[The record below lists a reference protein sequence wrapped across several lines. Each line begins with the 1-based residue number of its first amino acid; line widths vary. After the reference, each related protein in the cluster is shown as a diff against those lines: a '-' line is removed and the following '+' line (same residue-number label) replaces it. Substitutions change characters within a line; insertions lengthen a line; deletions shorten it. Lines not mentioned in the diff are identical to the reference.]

1 MSGPVAFTLRLHF
14 VTLSAN
20 GEWPSA
26 PLPVGARAPIVRRCS
41 AILAAVCTLAFGIAS
56 AQETYPTKPVR
67 LIVPSS
73 PGGGTDTTAR
83 AITPRLSER
92 LGQQVVVENRAGA
105 AAMIGTE
112 YVARSTPDGYTLLM
126 GQSTMTIVPSIYR
139 KIRFDPLKDFEPISL
154 VVVVPQ
160 VLVGH
165 PSLPPKNTK
174 ELIAFAKANPGKLD
188 YAGGGYGGNP
198 HLSMVLFLSMTHIS
212 MNYVPYKSGNA
223 GLTEA
228 LGGEVPLMMG
238 NILAVLPHV
247 KSGRLRAYGVTSAKR
262 AAAAPEI
269 PSLSE
274 AVPGYEALQ
283 WFGILAPSGTPHA
296 IIERL
301 HRDIVSTVDSP
312 EIRKLFVSTGA
323 DPHTSASPDAF
334 AAMMRSEVAKWAKV
348 VKDAGLKQQ

>member
-1 MSGPVAFTLRLHF
+1 MVGMRQTVRQKASAAVAVAAAICAFTF
-14 VTLSAN
+14 ST
-20 GEWPSA
+20 
-26 PLPVGARAPIVRRCS
+26 
-41 AILAAVCTLAFGIAS
+41 AS
-56 AQETYPTKPVR
+56 AQDPSTGSGQGYPTKPIR

-83 AITPRLSER
+83 AITPKLSER

-112 YVARSTPDGYTLLM
+112 YVARAAPDGYTLLI
-126 GQSTMTIVPSIYR
+126 GQSTMTIVPAIYR

-198 HLSMVLFLSMTHIS
+198 HLSMVLFLSMTRTS

-269 PSLSE
+269 PSLAE

-283 WFGILAPSGTPHA
+283 WFGILAPAGTPRG
-296 IIERL
+296 IVERL
-301 HRDIVSTVDSP
+301 HRDIVSVVDSP
-312 EIRKLFVSTGA
+312 DIRKLFVSTGA

-334 AAMMRSEVAKWAKV
+334 ASLMRAEVAKWAKV
-348 VKDAGLKQQ
+348 VREAGLKQQ